1 MNGLQPLILFTKTP
15 VSESGRTAYEIRNK
29 AAFAAIRDDGSVVTW
44 GDPKTGGDSSKV
56 IDQLDADV
64 AQIFATR
71 KAFAAL
77 KTDGSVI
84 TWGDRRQGGN
94 SENVKNVDPVERNA
108 WFTWPGR
115 SEHFQKS
122 APKWLRRPEK

>member
-1 MNGLQPLILFTKTP
+1 M
-15 VSESGRTAYEIRNK
+15 
-29 AAFAAIRDDGSVVTW
+29 TW

-94 SENVKNVDPVERNA
+94 SENVKPLLKGGVVNIFSTGTAFAALKDDKTLVVWGDPERGGTFGA
-108 WFTWPGR
+108 VSYTHLTLPTIV
-115 SEHFQKS
+115 SV
-122 APKWLRRPEK
+122 